1 MSLLFCG
8 ITLKHYAYYN
18 MSRRTQLTTKYLFQ
32 VMSQLSENF
41 IFIYLGLDLF
51 VETNLQFKPLFII
64 VAVLGI
70 CFARY
75 LSVFPLSKAVN
86 WFIRYRARRRGKDVA
101 DELPFS
107 YQAMLFWAGLR
118 GAVGVALAA
127 GISGVNAPALR
138 ATVLVVVVL
147 TVIIFGG
154 TTARMLEILGIR
166 TGVVEEVES
175 DDEFDIEVT
184 HGGTYYKRANST
196 GIGYTPRRGDST
208 IPLDNVNDRPGLDPH
223 DSYSSGNNRRPSP
236 PPSRSRSSRR
246 GTLFNSKDRDA
257 RRDQSS
263 AQNLLGVAA
272 AGGNA
277 GRSESDIGSDED
289 IASHHPQQHGRTQSG
304 GVTLD
309 HLDEFELDI
318 DSATDDDLPPAAPS
332 TSRLRRSPSQP
343 QNNVPSSS
351 VSPAGRAAAGEP
363 AAATTPHREPIT
375 ARNALREL
383 FSGGPTG
390 DHGEWFRQLDE
401 DYIKPTLLLDQ
412 SNHKGPGA
420 V

>member
-1 MSLLFCG
+1 
-8 ITLKHYAYYN
+8 
-18 MSRRTQLTTKYLFQ
+18 
-32 VMSQLSENF
+32 MSQLSENF
-41 IFIYLGLDLF
+41 IFIYLGLDLL
-51 VETNLQFKPLFII
+51 VEAELQFKPLFII
-64 VAVLGI
+64 VAVIGI

-101 DELPFS
+101 EELPFS

-127 GISGVNAPALR
+127 GMSGPNAPALR

-154 TTARMLEILGIR
+154 TTARMLDILGIR
-166 TGVVEEVES
+166 TGVVEEVDS

-184 HGGTYYKRANST
+184 HGGTYYKRANSS
-196 GIGYTPRRGDST
+196 GIGYVPRANDRT
-208 IPLDNVNDRPGLDPH
+208 IPLDSVGDRPGIPST

-236 PPSRSRSSRR
+236 PSRSRSSARKANILN
-246 GTLFNSKDRDA
+246 GKDREV
-257 RRDQSS
+257 RRDQS
-263 AQNLLGVAA
+263 ATQGLLGVVS
-272 AGGNA
+272 GNH
-277 GRSESDIGSDED
+277 SESDIGSDED
-289 IASHHPQQHGRTQSG
+289 IAG
-304 GVTLD
+304 GHSQTRAGKHVAIDADPIDDFDLD
-309 HLDEFELDI
+309 VDAI
-318 DSATDDDLPPAAPS
+318 SDDGLPPAAPS

-343 QNNVPSSS
+343 QPHS
-351 VSPAGRAAAGEP
+351 VTASGSASPARRVAEP
-363 AAATTPHREPIT
+363 STHREPMN

-401 DYIKPTLLLDQ
+401 DFIKPTLLLDQ